1 MEEFRGPE
9 ITHLI
14 TPPTPK
20 KTRLEKKKQT
30 VKEENEKGVYFPVL
44 EAVEQLISNGRLTFQ
59 W

>member
-20 KTRLEKKKQT
+20 KHGKKKWT
-30 VKEENEKGVYFPVL
+30 VEEENEKGVYFPVL